1 MTQSI
6 AVVGGGIAGLSAAY
20 RLAHPVPGSDVAPAR
35 VTLFESADYAGGHAN
50 TIEVDEQG
58 TTLGIDTAFVVFNAR
73 TYPQLSTFF
82 DDLGVGSQ
90 EHHGGFNFFDLD
102 TGLDYGTRELD
113 LDESEVV
120 GRYPES
126 FVSLWREAR
135 RFHAEAPRDFL
146 RQRTNVPLGQYLDE
160 RGYSDDF
167 KYGYVVLLAT
177 AVWSVP
183 AELIW
188 EMPATTVI
196 AFYMSHD
203 QEALGGRTIAW
214 KTVSGGSISYV
225 RAITQALGDGVV
237 LDTPVRRVRDLGDR
251 VEVVTDA
258 GPRDFDQVVVAT
270 HADTALE
277 LIEDPT
283 ARQAEVLS
291 TVRYS
296 ATSAIL
302 HTDPAV
308 MPRARER
315 WASWNYG
322 RVQRDGTPH
331 AWVAYYMNSLQ
342 GFTAQRDYF
351 VTLDCPIEPDPATV
365 IREISYT
372 HPIIDMPVRTMQ
384 KGIQGVNA
392 EGRVKLAGSYFHAPR
407 IGLDLIGSH
416 EAGHVSG
423 LLAADAVV
431 RDSERPEGRR
441 SA

>member
-6 AVVGGGIAGLSAAY
+6 AVIGAGVSGLSAAY
-20 RLAHPVPGSDVAPAR
+20 HLASDAD
-35 VTLFESADYAGGHAN
+35 VTLYEAADYAGGHAN
-50 TIEVDEQG
+50 TIVVDEG
-58 TTLGIDTAFVVFNAR
+58 DHSIGIDTAFVVFNDR
-73 TYPQLSTFF
+73 TYPQLSQFF
-82 DDLGVGSQ
+82 ADLGVSTKD
-90 EHHGGFNFFDLD
+90 HHGGFNFFDAD
-102 TGLDYGTRELD
+102 TNVDYGTAELD
-113 LDESEVV
+113 LDEDVVV

-135 RFHAEAPRDFL
+135 RFHTEAPRDFL
-146 RQRTNVPLGQYLDE
+146 RQRTNVPLGTYLDE

-214 KTVSGGSISYV
+214 KTVDGGSRRYV
-225 RAITQALGDGVV
+225 EAVRRHLGDGVV
-237 LDTPVRRVRDLGDR
+237 LRTPVRAVADRGDR
-251 VEVVTDA
+251 VDVVTDGGTRA
-258 GPRDFDQVVVAT
+258 FDQVVVAT
-270 HADTALE
+270 HADEALRLME
-277 LIEDPT
+277 RPT
-283 ARQAEVLS
+283 ARQRQVLD

-296 ATSAIL
+296 ATRAIL

-308 MPRARER
+308 MPRDQER

-322 RVQRDGTPH
+322 RITHDGAPR

-342 GFTAQRDYF
+342 GFEAEKDYF
-351 VTLDCPIEPDPATV
+351 VTLDCPIEPDPKSV
-365 IREISYT
+365 IREIAYT
-372 HPIIDMPVRTMQ
+372 HPIIDLPVRQ
-384 KGIQGVNA
+384 AQRGIQSVNQ
-392 EGRVKLAGSYFHAPR
+392 EGRIKLAGSYFHSPK

-416 EAGHVSG
+416 EAGFVSG
-423 LLAADAVV
+423 ISAAEAVRRDAALSGL
-431 RDSERPEGRR
+431 RT
-441 SA
+441 A

>member
-1 MTQSI
+1 MSQSV
-6 AVVGGGIAGLSAAY
+6 AVVGAGIAGLSAAY
-20 RLAHPVPGSDVAPAR
+20 QLAPEAD

-50 TIEVDEQG
+50 TIVVEEAGQSI
-58 TTLGIDTAFVVFNAR
+58 GIDTAFVVFNAR
-73 TYPQLSTFF
+73 TYPQISQFF
-82 DDLGVGSQ
+82 AELGVTA
-90 EHHGGFNFFDLD
+90 EDHHGGFNFFDLD
-102 TGLDYGTRELD
+102 TGLDYGTEELD
-113 LDESEVV
+113 LDEVDVV
-120 GRYPES
+120 GRYPDT
-126 FVSLWREAR
+126 FVNLWREAR
-135 RFHAEAPRDFL
+135 RFHEEAPRDFL
-146 RQRTNVPLGQYLDE
+146 RQKTNIPLGQYLDE

-214 KTVSGGSISYV
+214 KTVGGGSRSYV
-225 RAITQALGDGVV
+225 NAVRRTLGDAVT
-237 LDTPVRRVRDLGDR
+237 LNTAVRRVVDRGDH

-258 GPRDFDQVVVAT
+258 RVQTFDQVIIAT

-277 LIEDPT
+277 LIQNPT
-283 ARQAEVLS
+283 ERQREILS

-296 ATSAIL
+296 STRAIL

-308 MPRARER
+308 MPTARER

-322 RVQRDGTPH
+322 RIAKDGKPH

-342 GFTAQRDYF
+342 GFTAEQDYF
-351 VTLDCPIEPDPATV
+351 VTLDCPIEPRSETV
-365 IREISYT
+365 IREIAYT
-372 HPIIDMPVRTMQ
+372 HPIIDLPVRQMQ
-384 KGIQGVNA
+384 RGIQSVNQ
-392 EGRVKLAGSYFHAPR
+392 ENRIKLAGSYFHAPK

-423 LLAADAVV
+423 LLAADAVL
-431 RDSERPEGRR
+431 RDSDVRR
-441 SA
+441 QSA